1 MLKAR
6 FLSHAKFATFA
17 KFLGGV
23 DIESIGK
30 DILDCAY
37 AIHTR
42 FGSGLLEKAYRVIL
56 ATERDKYIEELNEDR
71 RVDGLCP
78 GAWRMGAA

>member
-6 FLSHAKFATFA
+6 FLSQAKFATFA

-23 DIESIGK
+23 DMDIESIGK

-42 FGSGLLEKAYRVIL
+42 FGSCKTVPNLSSF
-56 ATERDKYIEELNEDR
+56 T
-71 RVDGLCP
+71 
-78 GAWRMGAA
+78 

>member
-1 MLKAR
+1 MLKFEPRNTQKKASGWVVG
-6 FLSHAKFATFA
+6 FLAAKNATFA

-23 DIESIGK
+23 DMDIESIGK

-42 FGSGLLEKAYRVIL
+42 FGSCKTVPNLSSF
-56 ATERDKYIEELNEDR
+56 T
-71 RVDGLCP
+71 
-78 GAWRMGAA
+78 

>member
-1 MLKAR
+1 M
-6 FLSHAKFATFA
+6 
-17 KFLGGV
+17 

-42 FGSGLLEKAYRVIL
+42 FGSGLLEKR
-56 ATERDKYIEELNEDR
+56 IE
-71 RVDGLCP
+71 
-78 GAWRMGAA
+78 

>member
-1 MLKAR
+1 MLTAR

-23 DIESIGK
+23 DMDIESIGK

-56 ATERDKYIEELNEDR
+56 
-71 RVDGLCP
+71 CP